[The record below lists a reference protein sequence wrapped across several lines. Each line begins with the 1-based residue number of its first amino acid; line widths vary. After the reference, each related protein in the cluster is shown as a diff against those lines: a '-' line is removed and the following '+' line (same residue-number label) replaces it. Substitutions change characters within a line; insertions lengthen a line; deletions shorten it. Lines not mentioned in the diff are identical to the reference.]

1 MPTIILY
8 LCISSWIPIRIK
20 QYKSAQNRNHQ
31 FGISKTRK
39 QVVNIA
45 VVIPQHTSH
54 QWCKSN
60 LLAPIRLRPVPP
72 ALADSKKTN
81 TSPNPLFSW
90 STSACRKPASVD
102 PSRRRYFQPWFV
114 HIACRTIQSKP
125 LICCKLKLYLSV
137 ATYSDKIPSKRFHVG

>member
-20 QYKSAQNRNHQ
+20 QYKSAQNRKHQ
-31 FGISKTRK
+31 FGISKLWIS
-39 QVVNIA
+39 Q
-45 VVIPQHTSH
+45 VVIPQRISH

-102 PSRRRYFQPWFV
+102 PSRRKNCQPWFV

-137 ATYSDKIPSKRFHVG
+137 ETCSDKIPPKRFHVG

>member
-1 MPTIILY
+1 MPTIIY

-39 QVVNIA
+39 QVVIIA
-45 VVIPQHTSH
+45 VVIPQRRSQ
-54 QWCKSN
+54 QWCKTN

-81 TSPNPLFSW
+81 TFPNPLFSW
-90 STSACRKPASVD
+90 STSVCRKPASVD
-102 PSRRRYFQPWFV
+102 PSRRRNCQPWFV
-114 HIACRTIQSKP
+114 HIACSTI
-125 LICCKLKLYLSV
+125 
-137 ATYSDKIPSKRFHVG
+137 

>member
-1 MPTIILY
+1 MPTIPLY

-20 QYKSAQNRNHQ
+20 QYKSAQNRNQQ
-31 FGISKTRK
+31 FGISKARK
-39 QVVNIA
+39 QVVIVA
-45 VVIPQHTSH
+45 VVIPQRISH
-54 QWCKSN
+54 QWCKTN

-81 TSPNPLFSW
+81 TSPCPLFSW

-102 PSRRRYFQPWFV
+102 PSRRKNCQPWFV

-137 ATYSDKIPSKRFHVG
+137 ETCSDKIPPKRFHVG